1 MNEAASALRC
11 AGVSFRYPGVPAL
24 DGVDLELA
32 PGELVALLGPNGSG
46 KSTLLQLAAGLLAP
60 HSGSVRLGE
69 RDPAKLDRAEVARE
83 LAYLPARPHVPPDH
97 SSRALV
103 LMGRYPFGRGW
114 LADRPDDLERAEA
127 ALARVGAAE
136 LAARPAHDLS
146 SGERQRVVLAR
157 ALCQRAPFLLLDEP
171 TSAQDLA
178 HAVDLFALF
187 AELAKGEGRGVL
199 VATHDLNQAARHADR
214 LVVLR
219 AGRVVKAGPPAE
231 VLDEALLR
239 EVFDVEA
246 LLGHDEGLPYAIPRA
261 RKARGTAAG
270 GKA

>member
-1 MNEAASALRC
+1 VNEAASALRC

-60 HSGSVRLGE
+60 SGGTVRLGE
-69 RDPAKLDRAEVARE
+69 RDPARLDRAEVARE

-114 LADRPDDLERAEA
+114 LADRPEDLERAEA

-136 LAARPAHDLS
+136 LATRPAHDLS

-187 AELAKGEGRGVL
+187 AELAAKEGRGVL

-219 AGRVVKAGPPAE
+219 AGRVVRAGPPAE
-231 VLDEALLR
+231 ILDEDLLR
-239 EVFDVEA
+239 EVFDVDA
-246 LLGHDEGLPYAIPRA
+246 LLGEDGGLPFAIPRCRTSA
-261 RKARGTAAG
+261 LSGEQA
-270 GKA
+270 